1 MAKGLI
7 KKAFRDK
14 YTGIYHNPGQTVEFT
29 DARLKELVGLGYV
42 ESREKTVV
50 KAEVKSEVKPEVKP
64 EPEKKPAPAKT
75 TKKK

>member
-14 YTGIYHNPGQTVEFT
+14 YTGIYHNPGRTVEFN
-29 DARLKELVGLGYV
+29 DARLKELVSLGYV
-42 ESREKTVV
+42 ESREKP
-50 KAEVKSEVKPEVKP
+50 EVKPEVKP
-64 EPEKKPAPAKT
+64 EPEKKIAPAKT

>member
-14 YTGIYHNPGQTVEFT
+14 YTGIYHNPGRTVEFS
-29 DARLKELVGLGYV
+29 DARLKELISLGYV
-42 ESREKTVV
+42 ESREKP
-50 KAEVKSEVKPEVKP
+50 EVKSEDKPKEKPKVKP
-64 EPEKKPAPAKT
+64 EPEKKTTPK

>member
-14 YTGIYHNPGQTVEFT
+14 YTGIYHNPGQTVEFS
-29 DARLKELVGLGYV
+29 DARLKELVGLGFV

-50 KAEVKSEVKPEVKP
+50 KAEVKP

>member
-14 YTGIYHNPGQTVEFT
+14 YTGIYHNPGRTVEFN
-29 DARLKELVGLGYV
+29 DARLKELVSLGYV
-42 ESREKTVV
+42 ESREKP
-50 KAEVKSEVKPEVKP
+50 EVKPEVKP
-64 EPEKKPAPAKT
+64 VVKPEPEKKIAPAKT